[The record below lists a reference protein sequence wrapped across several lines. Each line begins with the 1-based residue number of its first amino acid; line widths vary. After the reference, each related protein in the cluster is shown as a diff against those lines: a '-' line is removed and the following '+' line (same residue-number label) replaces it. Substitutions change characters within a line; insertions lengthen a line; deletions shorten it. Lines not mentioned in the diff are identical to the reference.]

1 MWSRPLA
8 LALLLL
14 PAPALAGVKEKVA
27 ALAPPGLV
35 LVMDAKGNE
44 LVAQNT
50 DEPFV
55 PASVTKIVTAWLAM
69 EVLGG
74 DYRFETR
81 FYLDDKRVL
90 YVRGGGDPFLISEEL
105 APLATELVAAV
116 GKKPITGIVLDAS
129 YYPSNLRIPGI
140 EDTDE
145 AYNALN
151 SALAVNFNTVY
162 AVRSGNKVRSAEK
175 QTPITPLAITQFRL
189 RGPNGS
195 GRISL
200 SQDPTVS
207 LQYAGELIA
216 AFIERAG
223 GSVKGKI
230 STGTVPEGL
239 EPVYVH
245 RQSRTLSEILV
256 ELLRASNNYI
266 ANQVFL
272 EIGGHRL
279 GGPVSLEKSLQVAN
293 EMLAA
298 HGLAAAIHLEEGSG
312 ISRNNHFTARGLAK
326 VLELFAPHADLLHGH
341 DGGMNKTGTMEGVR
355 TLAGYADTSSH
366 GRVRFV
372 ISLTSN
378 DGEMR
383 FRLLRAI
390 SPGCKSRPPRRCF
403 PTRSQKFAIS
413 AYRISAGGLR
423 SPAGYALRVH
433 VQRIDRVARRHEQ
446 PVAVAAAEADV
457 GSALGQRDEADRL
470 AGRIEHLDAVERR
483 AHAPAAPQI
492 AVDVDPKAVGRFFF
506 FAVDEDAAIGE
517 LRSAVDHVEDIDRAS
532 LGRAL
537 DDIELRFVGRK
548 GQSVRPLD
556 QPGGRDRRTPAVG
569 IEPVDVEGQ
578 FRLCLHAQIIA
589 GDAGG
594 RIGEPD
600 GAVGLHD
607 HVVRAIEPLA
617 VEPIDQ
623 HRDGAVILGARDA
636 TA

>member
-1 MWSRPLA
+1 MWSRSLV

-14 PAPALAGVKEKVA
+14 PAPALAGVKEDVA
-27 ALAPPGLV
+27 ALAPSGLV
-35 LVMDAKGNE
+35 LVMDAAGNE

-50 DEPFV
+50 DKPFV

-175 QTPITPLAITQFRL
+175 QTPITPLAINQFRL
-189 RGPNGS
+189 RGPNGR

-200 SQDPTVS
+200 SQDPMVS

-230 STGTVPEGL
+230 STGLIPDGL

-256 ELLRASNNYI
+256 ELLRVSNNYI

-312 ISRNNHFTARGLAK
+312 ISRNNHFTARGLVK
-326 VLELFAPHADLLHGH
+326 VLELFAPHADLLRGH

-355 TLAGYADTSSH
+355 TLAGYADTSGH

-378 DGEMR
+378 DGQMR
-383 FRLLRAI
+383 FRLLRTI
-390 SPGCKSRPPRRCF
+390 ES
-403 PTRSQKFAIS
+403 
-413 AYRISAGGLR
+413 GL
-423 SPAGYALRVH
+423 
-433 VQRIDRVARRHEQ
+433 
-446 PVAVAAAEADV
+446 
-457 GSALGQRDEADRL
+457 
-470 AGRIEHLDAVERR
+470 
-483 AHAPAAPQI
+483 
-492 AVDVDPKAVGRFFF
+492 
-506 FAVDEDAAIGE
+506 
-517 LRSAVDHVEDIDRAS
+517 
-532 LGRAL
+532 
-537 DDIELRFVGRK
+537 
-548 GQSVRPLD
+548 
-556 QPGGRDRRTPAVG
+556 
-569 IEPVDVEGQ
+569 
-578 FRLCLHAQIIA
+578 
-589 GDAGG
+589 
-594 RIGEPD
+594 
-600 GAVGLHD
+600 
-607 HVVRAIEPLA
+607 
-617 VEPIDQ
+617 
-623 HRDGAVILGARDA
+623 
-636 TA
+636 

>member
-8 LALLLL
+8 FALLLL
-14 PAPALAGVKEKVA
+14 PTLALAGVKEEVA
-27 ALAPPGLV
+27 ALAPQALV
-35 LVMDAKGNE
+35 LVMDATGNE

-55 PASVTKIVTAWLAM
+55 PASVAKIVTAWLAM

-81 FYLDDKRVL
+81 FYFDHKRVL

-116 GKKPITGIVLDAS
+116 GKKPITGIMLDAS

-140 EDTDE
+140 EDTNE
-145 AYNALN
+145 SYNARN

-189 RGPNGS
+189 RGPKGT

-200 SQDPTVS
+200 GQDPTLS

-216 AFIERAG
+216 AFIAQAG

-239 EPVYVH
+239 EPIYVH

-272 EIGGHRL
+272 EIGAHRL

-326 VLELFAPHADLLHGH
+326 VLELFAPHADLLRGHG
-341 DGGMNKTGTMEGVR
+341 GGMNKTGTMEGVR
-355 TLAGYADTSSH
+355 TLAGYVDTSSH

-372 ISLTSN
+372 IALTSN

-383 FRLLRAI
+383 FRLLRAVE
-390 SPGCKSRPPRRCF
+390 S
-403 PTRSQKFAIS
+403 
-413 AYRISAGGLR
+413 GL
-423 SPAGYALRVH
+423 
-433 VQRIDRVARRHEQ
+433 
-446 PVAVAAAEADV
+446 
-457 GSALGQRDEADRL
+457 
-470 AGRIEHLDAVERR
+470 
-483 AHAPAAPQI
+483 
-492 AVDVDPKAVGRFFF
+492 
-506 FAVDEDAAIGE
+506 
-517 LRSAVDHVEDIDRAS
+517 
-532 LGRAL
+532 
-537 DDIELRFVGRK
+537 
-548 GQSVRPLD
+548 
-556 QPGGRDRRTPAVG
+556 
-569 IEPVDVEGQ
+569 
-578 FRLCLHAQIIA
+578 
-589 GDAGG
+589 
-594 RIGEPD
+594 
-600 GAVGLHD
+600 
-607 HVVRAIEPLA
+607 
-617 VEPIDQ
+617 
-623 HRDGAVILGARDA
+623 
-636 TA
+636 